1 LALAGI
7 YRDFLD
13 VAFEEYTS
21 SLDYYDWSYYF
32 EPALKEALMYQIAGK
47 LDNWEINEDNT
58 IEGVLMCLVENQRYA
73 VYEILLKCF
82 GNENLLFNS
91 LWLATHVAED
101 QDNDEDQDNRNES
114 ANDPFWPLT
123 SDRMAAYA
131 WTSEGCCRR
140 Y

>member
-1 LALAGI
+1 LIFFETSGGLWGS
-7 YRDFLD
+7 YLTKKTNSCLD
-13 VAFEEYTS
+13 
-21 SLDYYDWSYYF
+21 
-32 EPALKEALMYQIAGK
+32 
-47 LDNWEINEDNT
+47 
-58 IEGVLMCLVENQRYA
+58 ENQRYA